1 MKRLSMIVCP
11 LCGKQTSLKH
21 FNPSDYDLDIYV
33 QEVRGL
39 GRGRGF
45 ETGPRE
51 SILGDDHVTPLIKDR
66 LLELSRLLLKEE
78 ILKPSEVASLMG
90 GEAALR
96 KRDDTID
103 ELEETV
109 EVLTSELNDAK
120 EELRKRELNLAEWR
134 SAYEK
139 LLGLYN
145 RKGDEL
151 KQVASEKEEI
161 EEELEE
167 AQSKVK
173 ELEEEDE
180 DWIVDLG
187 NKIEEELKWEGSWDY
202 TLEDDPKEALK
213 ERVDVMITEYNELLE
228 ATE

>member
-1 MKRLSMIVCP
+1 
-11 LCGKQTSLKH
+11 
-21 FNPSDYDLDIYV
+21 
-33 QEVRGL
+33 
-39 GRGRGF
+39 
-45 ETGPRE
+45 
-51 SILGDDHVTPLIKDR
+51 
-66 LLELSRLLLKEE
+66 
-78 ILKPSEVASLMG
+78 MG